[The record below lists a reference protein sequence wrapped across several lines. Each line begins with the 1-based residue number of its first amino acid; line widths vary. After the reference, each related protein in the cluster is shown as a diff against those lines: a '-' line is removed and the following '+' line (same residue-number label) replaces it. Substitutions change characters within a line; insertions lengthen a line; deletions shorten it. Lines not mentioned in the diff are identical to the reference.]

1 MKRIVWTLLVAL
13 LVFSFAVPA
22 SAQDDMDTCPHG
34 SATISDLRACLEH
47 AVMMGFVD
55 NQGVA
60 LSLFAKID
68 AAQAALDNGQSMAAV
83 DILGSLIDQLGAQ
96 SGVHIDAEHAAHMI
110 THTQQVIA
118 ALS

>member
-22 SAQDDMDTCPHG
+22 SAQDMDTCSHG
-34 SATISDLRACLEH
+34 GATIGDLRACLEH

-83 DILGSLIDQLGAQ
+83 DILGSLIDQLEAQ
-96 SGVHIDAEHAAHMI
+96 SGIHIDAEHAAHMI